1 MIKKYAFV
9 RNGKIEKLR
18 NVPADDALII
28 EKMLAHGYLL
38 VDEEAMPAFDNI
50 TQSLSDSYEIKTEI
64 VMRTWAIV
72 ETSFDEAKSM
82 KEEEIK
88 SKALDYIAAS
98 FDSQNE
104 ILAITDTLIAKK
116 AEFLTALTTAQSN
129 SDLRKITVDYTETE
143 KN

>member
-88 SKALDYIAAS
+88 SKALDYIASS

-104 ILAITDTLIAKK
+104 ILVITDTLMAKK
-116 AEFLTALTTAQSN
+116 AEFLTALTTAKSN
-129 SDLRKITVDYTETE
+129 SDLRKILVDYTEKE

>member
-9 RNGKIEKLR
+9 RNGKIKTLR

-28 EKMLAHGYLL
+28 KKMLAHGYLL
-38 VDEEAMPAFDNI
+38 VDEEVTPAFDNI

-64 VMRTWAIV
+64 VMRKWAIV

-116 AEFLTALTTAQSN
+116 AEFLTALATAQSN

-143 KN
+143 KK